1 MIDLKKAREL
11 LGKNLEFQYLA
22 SDTRKHIL
30 ELIEMAYDPPMI
42 FQYIQR
48 HLGLFGYGMTVGTE
62 VDFSVN
68 LTPKIRLWVSAK
80 NDKIIVGIFGIYWVI
95 TDSEIEVSRG

>member
-48 HLGLFGYGMTVGTE
+48 HFGRYGYDLRVGTE

-68 LTPKIRLWVSAK
+68 LTPIIKLWVQSC
-80 NDKIIVGIFGIYWVI
+80 NGQLRVGIFGIYWVI
-95 TDSEIEVSRG
+95 TDEEAQTKR